1 MKSSRQ
7 NFYHIHSSLW
17 KRLSSKKYLLDICK
31 IFQLL
36 VITFTADDKYS
47 LLSRETQNQCRCNYL
62 RKTKIFLNIFLC
74 FWNLDEILNIFKK
87 KTMTIIAYVFPK
99 LQTAKDAVREVSKKS
114 RFRRNF
120 DKLHGKR
127 SKSLLKSEGQDL
139 YRIYWWLWTQLSW
152 KKTLIGKT

>member
-1 MKSSRQ
+1 M
-7 NFYHIHSSLW
+7 
-17 KRLSSKKYLLDICK
+17 
-31 IFQLL
+31 
-36 VITFTADDKYS
+36 
-47 LLSRETQNQCRCNYL
+47 
-62 RKTKIFLNIFLC
+62 
-74 FWNLDEILNIFKK
+74 
-87 KTMTIIAYVFPK
+87 AYVFPK